1 MLHYVRYTKCMSA
14 RMGRPPTGRTPNTSI
29 RLDPTAHH
37 LARIAAVTEHKTLGQ
52 WLAEAIREKVERD
65 KEAQDVITST
75 S

>member
-1 MLHYVRYTKCMSA
+1 MRYYVCYTMYMAA

-37 LARIAAVTEHKTLGQ
+37 LARVAAVTERKTLGQ

-65 KEAQDVITST
+65 RREHHVITST